1 MPLDRRLNAYRSD
14 LADARLEGMVEAGR
28 FTEGH
33 SAHVTVPVA
42 DLRQRP
48 NGQIGIDT
56 QLLYGEPVRV
66 LDEEDGWA
74 WILSEVDGYVGYL
87 QQTDLSSSN
96 AQPTHLITAPRTF
109 AYSSGD
115 LRSPVVFPLSM
126 GSRVVVTGSS
136 ETRGTDYFTLSTGQS
151 VIANHCI
158 PIGQFVSRDYVSIA
172 ARFIETPYLW
182 GGRSGFGI
190 DCSGLVQLSLMMAG
204 IAAPRDSDMQ
214 AAFGTAIE
222 KDELQRGDLVFW
234 KGHVAIML
242 DHDSII
248 HANGHS
254 MSVACEPLDDAIQR
268 VSWLYHEP
276 TGYRR
281 PVR

>member
-14 LADARLEGMVEAGR
+14 LADARLAGMVEAGR

-48 NGQIGIDT
+48 VRETGIDT

-66 LDEEDGWA
+66 LDEENGWA
-74 WILSEVDGYVGYL
+74 WIVSEVDGYVGYL
-87 QQTDLSSSN
+87 QHTQLSSSTE
-96 AQPTHLITAPRTF
+96 QPTHLITAPRTF

-115 LRSPVVFPLSM
+115 LRSPVAFSLSM
-126 GSRVVVTGSS
+126 GSRVVVTATR
-136 ETRGTDYFTLSTGQS
+136 ETRGTDYLTLSTGQS

-158 PIGQFVSRDYVSIA
+158 PVNQFVSLDYVSIA
-172 ARFIETPYLW
+172 ARFSETPYLW

-222 KDELQRGDLVFW
+222 KTDLQRGDLVCW

-242 DHDSII
+242 DESTII

-254 MSVACEPLDDAIQR
+254 MSVACEPLEDAIQR
-268 VSWLYHEP
+268 VSRLYNEP

-281 PVR
+281 IP